1 MVSKQ
6 SFGTAPDGTPVSA
19 FELADGNALV
29 RVMDFGATLL
39 GVTVPD
45 REGTPADVVLGFGS
59 LEGYLDNPA
68 CYGATIGP
76 SANRTDGGEVT
87 IGGVRYQLP
96 QNDGPDKRNNLHTDL
111 DHGLHKRVWHAEA
124 EPRSCSVTFST
135 TLEDGELGL
144 PGRRTFSATYTL
156 AATEAGSDLTIRYAC
171 ETDAPTFV
179 NMTSHTYFNLAGH
192 DAGSVDAQLVSLDA
206 TDFLPIREDSVS
218 AGEVRPVAGTPFDF
232 RTAKPLGQDVGADDE
247 QLARARGYDHCFCI
261 NGFAEGRPRAT
272 PCTRR
277 TRQRTRPR
285 RPRHDARRPPL
296 HGQLAWRR
304 ERQGRGLLH
313 PARRLC
319 LRAGVLARQHAS
331 RGVEPPRLR
340 ARPPLR
346 PDHRLPLL
354 DALRRAHA
362 ERNHHDS
369 KRCARASRPRHE
381 PVRGRL
387 RAGGRQGA
395 LRPRARPLRDRRQ
408 PHGP

>member
-1 MVSKQ
+1 MR
-6 SFGTAPDGTPVSA
+6 SFASW
-19 FELADGNALV
+19 
-29 RVMDFGATLL
+29 TL
-39 GVTVPD
+39 GQRFWASPSRTG
-45 REGTPADVVLGFGS
+45 EGTPADVVLGFGS

-218 AGEVRPVAGTPFDF
+218 AGEVRPGRWHAVRLPYGKA
-232 RTAKPLGQDVGADDE
+232 
-247 QLARARGYDHCFCI
+247 ARARRR
-261 NGFAEGRPRAT
+261 GRRRAAR
-272 PCTRR
+272 PC
-277 TRQRTRPR
+277 
-285 RPRHDARRPPL
+285 
-296 HGQLAWRR
+296 
-304 ERQGRGLLH
+304 
-313 PARRLC
+313 
-319 LRAGVLARQHAS
+319 
-331 RGVEPPRLR
+331 PRL
-340 ARPPLR
+340 
-346 PDHRLPLL
+346 
-354 DALRRAHA
+354 
-362 ERNHHDS
+362 
-369 KRCARASRPRHE
+369 
-381 PVRGRL
+381 
-387 RAGGRQGA
+387 
-395 LRPRARPLRDRRQ
+395 
-408 PHGP
+408 